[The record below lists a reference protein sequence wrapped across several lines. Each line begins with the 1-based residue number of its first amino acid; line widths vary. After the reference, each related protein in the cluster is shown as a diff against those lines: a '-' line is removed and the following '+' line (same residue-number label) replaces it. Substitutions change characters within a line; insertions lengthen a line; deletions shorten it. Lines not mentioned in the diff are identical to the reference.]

1 MTPDAERGRCQSGA
15 GGNAGH
21 RLALRPPTREGQQAM
36 KPWEP
41 RLALLMG
48 FGLMGFAL
56 YCLQHVEAQVI
67 AYQKDVRGSFAMLK
81 EQIQELPRSSTVPC
95 EPIIIW
101 KSGPSVQFDTESEE
115 AP

>member
-41 RLALLMG
+41 RLALLLG

-56 YCLQHVEAQVI
+56 YCLQLVEAQVE
-67 AYQKDVRGSFAMLK
+67 AYQNTVISSFATLAEQIDRLTRYTGMPLK
-81 EQIQELPRSSTVPC
+81 EVP
-95 EPIIIW
+95 
-101 KSGPSVQFDTESEE
+101 
-115 AP
+115 